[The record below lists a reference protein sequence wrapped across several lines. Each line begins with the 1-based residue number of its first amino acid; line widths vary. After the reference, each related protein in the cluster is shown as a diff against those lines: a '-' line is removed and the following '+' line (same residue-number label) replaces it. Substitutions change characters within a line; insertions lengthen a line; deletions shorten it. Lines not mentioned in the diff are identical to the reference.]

1 MLVKRSFYASL
12 AAESPGW
19 EMWASAMFG
28 GWTDMKPSHL
38 SERSRIERALELWEE
53 RLRTTPKPV
62 WTLDAALSQ
71 IKFPQLG
78 GGARVQFSISRAET
92 CDAQRGK
99 GPDNVR

>member
-1 MLVKRSFYASL
+1 
-12 AAESPGW
+12 
-19 EMWASAMFG
+19 MFG

-38 SERSRIERALELWEE
+38 FRTVTHRTGAGAVGRETENNAETSQDSGRGALANQVSATW
-53 RLRTTPKPV
+53 
-62 WTLDAALSQ
+62 
-71 IKFPQLG
+71 